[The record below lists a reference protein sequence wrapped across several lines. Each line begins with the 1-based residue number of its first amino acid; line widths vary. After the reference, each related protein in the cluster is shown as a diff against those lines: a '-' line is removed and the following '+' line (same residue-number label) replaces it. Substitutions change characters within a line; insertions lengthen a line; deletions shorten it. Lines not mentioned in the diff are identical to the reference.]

1 MRTLQRI
8 GGLPP
13 LRAAAAMV
21 LALGYLAH
29 SVSAAYFYVQ
39 ESQDKC
45 FIESVPTGVALT
57 ASYKNHEN
65 PGEFE
70 CPYLFVR
77 NGLII
82 WALYCGL
89 CMKLCQ
95 AYGDFVLHCFLC
107 I

>member
-13 LRAAAAMV
+13 FRAAAALV
-21 LALGYLAH
+21 LALGYFAH

-65 PGEFE
+65 TGEFE
-70 CPYLFVR
+70 CPCSCEA
-77 NGLII
+77 G
-82 WALYCGL
+82 
-89 CMKLCQ
+89 
-95 AYGDFVLHCFLC
+95 
-107 I
+107 